1 MNILSFEALLRTQV
15 FDAIHWTWYKY
26 RNLYMCCVAM
36 DMIFFSAVERMWTQD
51 CFIVPKKWMCTVDDI
66 SSRKL
71 INNFRINCIN
81 TANSTPKKWAQKT
94 CFPRKKIQILYEAI
108 NYAWFAPN
116 LFKNHQNVCTHSIW
130 MFWIHTHT
138 FWKMFIGWWIFFC
151 SPFFHTVC
159 QR

>member
-36 DMIFFSAVERMWTQD
+36 DMIFFSAVERMWTKD
-51 CFIVPKKWMCTVDDI
+51 CFIVPKKWMCTIDDI

-81 TANSTPKKWAQKT
+81 TANSTQKNEQRKHVFLVKKL
-94 CFPRKKIQILYEAI
+94 QIFYETI
-108 NYAWFAPN
+108 KYA
-116 LFKNHQNVCTHSIW
+116 
-130 MFWIHTHT
+130 
-138 FWKMFIGWWIFFC
+138 
-151 SPFFHTVC
+151 
-159 QR
+159 